1 MRRFW
6 VRSHQSSAQ
15 VSLQAHR
22 QRTYILKAFPMS
34 ESSLPLI
41 DSKLQTEASTSRP
54 QRSPV
59 EAFVAANARKLAVL
73 LALFLTGCLGLGA
86 KHWIDNKETN
96 LDISK
101 VVSSHQGAF
110 DFAADVRPD
119 IPDIIVNFHHDYHF
133 EATQL
138 HISEISP
145 EMHAAA
151 AQAEVITAA
160 TLTWRQWHLNYY
172 HGLGESVFEVHSLA
186 CKWLGYCGAANSTD
200 LAPIFIERPGD
211 QASWAQFLPAA
222 ESALKCLFPGPNHF
236 IGDDR
241 IRDKMFLLKTSA
253 AGIGPYNRKWRGF
266 FDQGEEFKHVYAA
279 VDKSVSV
286 AYRERLIKCYGLEYE
301 DFNPE
306 GPYKVTIVNRQYH
319 KGRHMVNSLEI
330 AQKIEEMPE
339 VQSTRIV
346 YMEPLPF
353 KEQIKVYASSQV
365 LLMTHGAALVNIMF
379 MPKDSVVVLYNWLK
393 RDTLSPHTWVT
404 DYMNDLALPVN
415 FVGLSTEDRRFIYPQ
430 KERYVFQPEY
440 ARLNAEERATL
451 LETGICPPGG
461 LPGCDDMVMNFAV
474 DWNLLHGALRI
485 AFGDMHQKH
494 SHILDGTG

>member
-1 MRRFW
+1 MAE
-6 VRSHQSSAQ
+6 SA
-15 VSLQAHR
+15 
-22 QRTYILKAFPMS
+22 
-34 ESSLPLI
+34 PLI
-41 DSKLQTEASTSRP
+41 DHESQTHQKPQTDSKP
-54 QRSPV
+54 QRSIV
-59 EAFVAANARKLAVL
+59 ESFWAANAWKLIVL
-73 LALFLTGCLGLGA
+73 LALFLTGCLGLGV
-86 KHWIDNKETN
+86 KHWLENKETAID
-96 LDISK
+96 LTQIR
-101 VVSSHQGAF
+101 SSFECPYDDGDPQHRVCVFKDLVMFKGGLF
-110 DFAADVRPD
+110 YIYADARPD
-119 IPDIIVNFHHDYHF
+119 IPDIVVNFHHDFHF
-133 EATQL
+133 EVIL
-138 HISEISP
+138 HHVSEISA
-145 EMHAAA
+145 EGHEAAK
-151 AQAEVITAA
+151 QAEVITAA

-186 CKWLGYCGAANSTD
+186 CKWLGYCGASNSSD
-200 LAPIFIERPGD
+200 LVPIFIERPGD

-222 ESALKCLFPGPNHF
+222 ESALKCLFPGPNYF
-236 IGDDR
+236 IGDNR
-241 IRDKMFLLKTSA
+241 IQDKMFLLRTSA

-279 VDKSVSV
+279 VDKRVSA
-286 AYRERLIKCYGLEYE
+286 AYRDRLIKCYGLEYE

-319 KGRHMVNSLEI
+319 KGRHMVNSLDI
-330 AQKIEEMPE
+330 AQRIEELPQ

-365 LLMTHGAALVNIMF
+365 LIMTHGAALVNIMF
-379 MPKDSVVVLYNWLK
+379 MPEGSAVVLYNWLK
-393 RDTLSPHTWVT
+393 RETLSPHTWVT

-440 ARLNAEERATL
+440 GRLSADEKATL

-474 DWNLLHGALRI
+474 DWALLHPALRI
-485 AFGDMHQKH
+485 AFGDMNEKH
-494 SHILDGTG
+494 RHILDGTG

>member
-1 MRRFW
+1 
-6 VRSHQSSAQ
+6 
-15 VSLQAHR
+15 
-22 QRTYILKAFPMS
+22 MS
-34 ESSLPLI
+34 ESFLPLI

-101 VVSSHQGAF
+101 VVSSHQCPYDDGAPQRRVCVF
-110 DFAADVRPD
+110 HNLLMFQGRLFYLYTDVRPD